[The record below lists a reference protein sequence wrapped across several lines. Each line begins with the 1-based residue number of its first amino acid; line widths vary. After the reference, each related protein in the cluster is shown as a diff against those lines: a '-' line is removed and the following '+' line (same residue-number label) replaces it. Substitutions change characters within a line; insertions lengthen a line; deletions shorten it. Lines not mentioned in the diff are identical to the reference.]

1 MPSHQMPRNGTG
13 YCENTGGILPS
24 HVLFQQT
31 YHMFKVGV
39 FFLCLHTHSDPNCWF
54 RNWLSRGVVDALVF
68 PLVLFIFLLCA
79 VRQCLQLFLYLNYQD
94 KAFSCSYQAYSLLGP
109 VGSGSIGRTAVAD
122 MRQICRAGVRQH
134 CKSCK
139 WPL

>member
-1 MPSHQMPRNGTG
+1 MALVIVRILEG
-13 YCENTGGILPS
+13 YFPVTFYFNTHTICLRWGS
-24 HVLFQQT
+24 
-31 YHMFKVGV
+31 

-68 PLVLFIFLLCA
+68 PSVLFIFLLCA

-109 VGSGSIGRTAVAD
+109 MGSGSIGRTAVAD

-139 WPL
+139 WPF